1 VSHQLLS
8 SLKYLIT
15 LARAKV
21 NVISSHLKGR
31 AQRRETKADI
41 LKQLRPTGEDDQELE
56 KG

>member
-21 NVISSHLKGR
+21 NVMSSHLKGR
-31 AQRRETKADI
+31 VQHRENKADT
-41 LKQLRPTGEDDQELE
+41 LKQLSPTGEGDQ
-56 KG
+56 